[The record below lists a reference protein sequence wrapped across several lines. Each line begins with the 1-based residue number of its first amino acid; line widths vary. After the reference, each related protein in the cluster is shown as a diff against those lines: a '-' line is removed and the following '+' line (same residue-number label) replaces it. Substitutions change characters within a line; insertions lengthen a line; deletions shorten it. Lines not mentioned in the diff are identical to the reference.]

1 MIRRWRAAAT
11 TTSSDDPSIVATHDG
26 VERVVIG
33 LHLYPSAPTSALKR
47 LICYATSD
55 ADTPDTPTPP
65 TLAPEAGLGLKRTK
79 ALDKPAGCDQFTE
92 IDIIVGWHD

>member
-1 MIRRWRAAAT
+1 MVG
-11 TTSSDDPSIVATHDG
+11 P
-26 VERVVIG
+26 
-33 LHLYPSAPTSALKR
+33 
-47 LICYATSD
+47 
-55 ADTPDTPTPP
+55 PP